1 MFDFSEKNWVNR
13 MNSLDKV
20 LANEKMVDDK
30 LWACANPVVGIR
42 TIFFVK
48 GSCDKCF
55 LCFLPSSFEI
65 FLPYR

>member
-1 MFDFSEKNWVNR
+1 MNR
-13 MNSLDKV
+13 INSLEKV
-20 LANEKMVDDK
+20 FANEKTVNDE
-30 LWACANPVVGIR
+30 LWACANPSVGIG

-65 FLPYR
+65 FSPYR